1 MQNKKCLTTVDSTQR
16 ELAVHGTAAWPVACY
31 YDDFSRMELP
41 WHWHDELEL
50 AILMEGSATFAVGN
64 EKVTMRTGEGI
75 FVNAG
80 VLHAAWGN
88 TPQCR
93 FRSIVFHPRLVGG
106 SAEGAIHQN
115 YILPLIQNGALEYV
129 HFTPDI
135 PWQAQALD
143 LLEDAWTAN
152 EAQNTGFEFRVRA
165 CLSSLVGLLWENLS
179 QLRRGH
185 TGKPLRDVTR
195 IKQMLGFIH
204 EHCGENLTVRSI
216 AAAASLSD
224 SECLRCF
231 RATIGIPPNRY
242 LRDYRIQRA
251 AQLLMETGLP
261 VAAVA
266 EQCGFSDVSYFTKTF
281 RQLRGMAPA
290 AYRKGLRA
298 GSAGLDERPK

>member
-1 MQNKKCLTTVDSTQR
+1 MMQKKKCLTVVDNTQR

-31 YDDFSRMELP
+31 YDDFSLMELP

-50 AILMEGSATFAVGN
+50 AILIEGTATFAVGN
-64 EKVTMRTGEGI
+64 AKITMHKGEGI

-80 VLHAAWGN
+80 MLHAAWGD
-88 TPQCR
+88 TPECR

-106 SAEGAIHQN
+106 SVEGAIYQN
-115 YILPLIQNGALEYV
+115 YVLPLIQNGALEYV
-129 HFTPDI
+129 RFSPET
-135 PWQAQALD
+135 PWQGRALE
-143 LLEDAWTAN
+143 LLEKAWLGN
-152 EAQNTGFEFRVRA
+152 EERLPGFEFRVRSA
-165 CLSSLVGLLWENLS
+165 LSELIGLLWENLS
-179 QLRRGH
+179 QLRQEQP
-185 TGKPLRDVTR
+185 GKPLRDVSR
-195 IKQMLGFIH
+195 IKQMMGFIH
-204 EHCGENLTVRSI
+204 EHYGEPLSVRSI
-216 AAAASLSD
+216 AASASLSD

-251 AQLLMETGLP
+251 AQLLTETGLP

-290 AYRKGLRA
+290 AFRR
-298 GSAGLDERPK
+298 ETQNP

>member
-1 MQNKKCLTTVDSTQR
+1 MENKKHLTVVDNTRR
-16 ELAVHGTAAWPVACY
+16 ELASHGTAAWPIGCY
-31 YDDFSRMELP
+31 YDDFGRMELP

-50 AILMEGSATFAVGN
+50 AILIEGSATFAVGN
-64 EKVTMRTGEGI
+64 AKISMHRGEGI

-80 VLHAAWGN
+80 VLHAAWGD
-88 TPQCR
+88 TPECR

-106 SAEGAIHQN
+106 SLEGAIYQN
-115 YILPLIQNGALEYV
+115 YVLPLIQNGALECV
-129 HFTPDI
+129 RFSPEI
-135 PWQAQALD
+135 PWQGRVLE
-143 LLEDAWTAN
+143 LLEGAWIAN
-152 EAQNTGFEFRVRA
+152 EARKPSYEFRVRGA
-165 CLSSLVGLLWENLS
+165 LSELIGLLWENLS
-179 QLRRGH
+179 QLRQEQP
-185 TGKPLRDVTR
+185 GKPLRDVSR

-204 EHCGENLTVRSI
+204 EHYGEALTVRAI

-231 RATIGIPPNRY
+231 RATIGVPPNRY

-251 AQLLMETGLP
+251 AQLLTETGLP

-290 AYRKGLRA
+290 AYRR
-298 GSAGLDERPK
+298 ETQNP